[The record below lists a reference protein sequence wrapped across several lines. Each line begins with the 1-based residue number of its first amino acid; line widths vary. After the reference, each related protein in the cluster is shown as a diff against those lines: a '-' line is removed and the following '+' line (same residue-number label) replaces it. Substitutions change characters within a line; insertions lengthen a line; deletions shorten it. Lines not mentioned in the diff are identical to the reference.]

1 MENSGVSKFLAI
13 INLIKLGGLIILFGF
28 FIYFM
33 AIIILPGEPY
43 EEYESCGTDRAKW
56 EICVNSLVDS
66 AAEDIKDGVWDDGKY
81 ITWKD
86 YREDITNYVNDKIV
100 DEDLRNEI
108 WGMLKIRLIELDA
121 KYPNI
126 KNITY
131 NVTEKLGMVNY

>member
-28 FIYFM
+28 FIYIVIEIM
-33 AIIILPGEPY
+33 MPGEPY
-43 EEYESCGTDRAKW
+43 KEYESCGTDREKW

-66 AAEDIKDGVWDDGKY
+66 AVEDIKDGVWDDGNI

-86 YREDITNYVNDKIV
+86 RREKITNYVNDKIV

-108 WGMLKIRLIELDA
+108 WGMLKIRLIELDK

-126 KNITY
+126 KNATY